1 MVSDAEVA
9 RQILLTNAGNYSKGL
24 LSEILDFVMGTGARS
39 AAPAGLRALCPGA
52 VRCST
57 RAVAPAGLIP
67 ADGEIWK
74 SRRRAIVPS
83 LHRKYI
89 ESMVAM
95 FGDSALHGART
106 LQAAALARPAYIC
119 AAPTASKMCSP
130 SLICVAFCSA
140 SKQAQQQP
148 A

>member
-1 MVSDAEVA
+1 M
-9 RQILLTNAGNYSKGL
+9 
-24 LSEILDFVMGTGARS
+24 
-39 AAPAGLRALCPGA
+39 LRP
-52 VRCST
+52 
-57 RAVAPAGLIP
+57 PAGLIP

-106 LQAAALARPAYIC
+106 LQAAALARPG
-119 AAPTASKMCSP
+119 
-130 SLICVAFCSA
+130 
-140 SKQAQQQP
+140 
-148 A
+148 